1 MTTLRPFVT
10 RMAGMAALLAS
21 VAGCTVG
28 PNYAKPTLAAPPA
41 YAEAQGPAAPAG
53 DLAQWW
59 TQFNDPL
66 LNDLIRRALADNPD
80 LKTSGLC
87 VKQARE
93 QEIVTGAAELPTLSA
108 SANAINLRTNGASN
122 SIIPSSLNTYSA
134 GFDASW
140 EPDLFGGTRRA
151 IEGARAD
158 TQADLW
164 EHRDGQVS
172 LIAEVAR
179 DYLTLR
185 ALQARIA
192 IDRTEL
198 DKQRGQFTLIAARRK
213 VGFVTSLDVNQ
224 QSQAVSNAIAQIPE
238 LEAQA
243 KAQAHAIAILL
254 GLAPAALDGTLVATS
269 APIVVPP
276 PLPAGLPSELLDR
289 RPDVREAERKLASAT
304 AQIGVQT
311 ANLYPKINL
320 MALGAFAGPSVGGL
334 FSSNN
339 LSGIGIGMF
348 SLPIFN
354 GGKTRA
360 EIRNADY
367 GAKAADLAYQ
377 SAFLKALR
385 DVEDALALIRAD
397 QTRRTALAQAVDSS
411 KQSLTIAQDQYATG
425 FVTYI
430 NVLQAENAV
439 QSNQDM
445 LIQADAKNLT
455 DLVALYKALGGGW
468 S

>member
-1 MTTLRPFVT
+1 MTISRRITPRLL
-10 RMAGMAALLAS
+10 GLAALLGS
-21 VAGCTVG
+21 VSGCTVG
-28 PNYAKPTLAAPPA
+28 PNYAAPKLVAPPA
-41 YAEAQGPAAPAG
+41 FVEASAAPALG
-53 DLAQWW
+53 PDLAQWW

-66 LNDLIRRALADNPD
+66 LNELIRRALVDNPD
-80 LKTSGLC
+80 LQTSGLR

-93 QEIVTGAAELPTLSA
+93 QEIITGAAELPTLNA
-108 SANAINLRTNGASN
+108 SSNALALRTNGGSN

-164 EHRDGQVS
+164 AHRDGQVS

-192 IDRTEL
+192 IDQTEL
-198 DKQRGQFTLIAARRK
+198 TKQRGQFTLISARRK
-213 VGFVTSLDVNQ
+213 AGFVTSLDVNQ
-224 QSQAVSNAIAQIPE
+224 QSQAVSNAIALIPQ
-238 LEAQA
+238 LEAEA
-243 KAQAHAIAILL
+243 KAQTHAIAVLL
-254 GLAPAALDGTLVATS
+254 GLAPAALDATLVPTP

-276 PLPAGLPSELLDR
+276 QLPTGLPSELLDR
-289 RPDVREAERKLASAT
+289 RPDLREAERKLASAT

-339 LSGIGIGMF
+339 LSGIGLGMF
-348 SLPIFN
+348 TLPIFN

-360 EIRNADY
+360 AIREADY

-377 SAFLKALR
+377 YTFLKALR
-385 DVEDALALIRAD
+385 DVEDALSQVRAD
-397 QTRRTALAQAVDSS
+397 ETRRTALAQAVDAS
-411 KQSLTIAQDQYATG
+411 QHSLKIAQDQYATG

-439 QSNQDM
+439 QANQDM

>member
-1 MTTLRPFVT
+1 MTIKRLVVL
-10 RMAGMAALLAS
+10 ALLA
-21 VAGCTVG
+21 AAGGCTVG
-28 PNYAKPTLAAPPA
+28 PNYAAPKLTAPPVF
-41 YAEAQGPAAPAG
+41 AEAQTPPAPGSVGGP

-59 TQFNDPL
+59 TQFNDPQ

-80 LKTSGLC
+80 LKTSGLR

-93 QEIVTGAAELPTLSA
+93 QEIITGAAEYPTLN
-108 SANAINLRTNGASN
+108 ANANALALRTGGGSVL
-122 SIIPSSLNTYSA
+122 PSSLNNYSA

-151 IEGARAD
+151 IEASRAD

-164 EHRDGQVS
+164 AHRDGQVS

-192 IDRTEL
+192 IDQTEL
-198 DKQRGQFTLIAARRK
+198 AKQRGEFTLIAARRK
-213 VGFVTSLDVNQ
+213 AGFTTDLDVNQ
-224 QSQAVSNAIAQIPE
+224 QSQAVSAAIAQI
-238 LEAQA
+238 LDLQAQA
-243 KAQAHAIAILL
+243 KAQIHAIAVLL
-254 GLAPAALDGTLVATS
+254 GQPPAALDATLV
-269 APIVVPP
+269 PNQNGIIVPP
-276 PLPAGLPSELLDR
+276 ELPAGMPSELLSR

-320 MALGAFAGPSVGGL
+320 MALGTFAGPSIGGL
-334 FSSNN
+334 FSHQN
-339 LSGIGIGMF
+339 LAGIGLGMVT
-348 SLPIFN
+348 LPIFN

-360 EIRNADY
+360 AIRNADY
-367 GAKAADLAYQ
+367 GAQAADLAYQ

-385 DVEDALALIRAD
+385 EVEDALAQVRAD
-397 QTRRTALAQAVDSS
+397 EARRVALAQAVDASRH
-411 KQSLTIAQDQYATG
+411 SLTIAQDQYATG

-439 QSNQDM
+439 ESNEDA
-445 LIQADAKNLT
+445 LIQASAKNVT
-455 DLVALYKALGGGW
+455 DMVALYKALGGGW